1 MQDGPFLILRLY
13 LIVRLDVTSE
23 MHIFFTCKNAIVSL
37 LLIYRLLI
45 LSCHGKDEEQD
56 FGREEAAHKLHNIQ
70 MAMQMDDLGPLS
82 KISVKW
88 KDENVV

>member
-13 LIVRLDVTSE
+13 LLVKKDITSE

-45 LSCHGKDEEQD
+45 LSCHAREDKDD
-56 FGREEAAHKLHNIQ
+56 DYTREEAAHKLHNIQ
-70 MAMQMDDLGPLS
+70 MAMTMDDLGPLS
-82 KISVKW
+82 KIAVK
-88 KDENVV
+88 